1 MINFHDVTNKNKTEH
16 NPKLPHI
23 PDHLYRIMII
33 GGSGSEKINILLNLK
48 NYQDDDDNVIDKIYL
63 YAKDPYE
70 AKYQFLIKK
79 HEKSNLDNFND
90 PKDFIEYTNDV
101 QDVYKNIEEYNPGK
115 KHKILIVFDDMIAD
129 MVSNKN
135 FNSIVTELR

>member
-1 MINFHDVTNKNKTEH
+1 MMI
-16 NPKLPHI
+16 
-23 PDHLYRIMII
+23 M
-33 GGSGSEKINILLNLK
+33 LLIK
-48 NYQDDDDNVIDKIYL
+48 YL